1 MNLQTRQSPGM
12 YRLIILHYLIS
23 GICFVVLA
31 LLLLL
36 LSGNFPG
43 HYFAPGTLAI
53 THLAALGW
61 GTLIIF
67 GACYQLLPVLLECD
81 LYSYKLPWVI
91 FALFLPGLFCLVYSF
106 WVFDPGIHMQAGGLL
121 LSLAILVF
129 CILVFKTA
137 ASSKIVSAHKDFI
150 LTSCIWLAAT
160 AVLGTLMVFNFQYA
174 FLPKDHLHFLRL
186 HAHMGIAGWF
196 LMLIIGVSA
205 KLIPM
210 FLVSRSQPI
219 GLLSWCFY
227 LINISLLLFIADGYF
242 NGLNLKTHLMI
253 LMMFCGLAFYFV
265 YIRKCFQSRL
275 KKKLD
280 LPILKTV
287 LSIGFL
293 SLSVLLLPAIVQFAV
308 EKNAWSVKLSSLYG
322 MLIFMGWITALI
334 MGQTFKTLP
343 FIVWVKK
350 YEHLS
355 GKAKIPMPADLYH
368 EKLLK
373 LQYVAYLAFCLSFFA
388 GFLLANNMLMVI
400 GALSIVTAS
409 LAYLGNVI
417 ILITHKTKTAI

>member
-1 MNLQTRQSPGM
+1 M

-23 GICFVVLA
+23 GICFVLLA
-31 LLLLL
+31 LLLLS
-36 LSGNFPG
+36 LSGNFPR

-67 GACYQLLPVLLECD
+67 GACYQLLPVLLECN
-81 LYSYKLPWVI
+81 LYSERLPWI
-91 FALFLPGLFCLVYSF
+91 ILALFLPGLFCLVYSF
-106 WVFDPGIHMQAGGLL
+106 WVFDPGFHMQAGGLL
-121 LSLAILVF
+121 LSSSIILF
-129 CILVFKTA
+129 CVLVFKTA
-137 ASSKIVSAHKDFI
+137 GQSKIASAHKDFI
-150 LTSCIWLAAT
+150 LTSCVWLAAT
-160 AVLGTLMVFNFQYA
+160 AILGTLMVFNFQYA

-210 FLVSRSQPI
+210 FLVSRKQPA
-219 GLLSWCFY
+219 GLLSWSYY
-227 LINISLLLFIADGYF
+227 LINISLLLFMADGYI
-242 NGLNLKTHLMI
+242 NGLNLKTHLLVFIM
-253 LMMFCGLAFYFV
+253 LCGLAFYLV
-265 YIRKCFQSRL
+265 YVRECFQSRL

-280 LPILKTV
+280 IPILKTV

-293 SLSVLLLPAIVQFAV
+293 SLSILLLPAIVQFAV

-322 MLIFMGWITALI
+322 ILIFMGWITAII

-355 GKAKIPMPADLYH
+355 GKANIPMPADLYH

-373 LQYVAYLAFCLSFFA
+373 LQYVAYIAFCLSFFA
-388 GFLLANNMLMVI
+388 GFLLSDTTLMLI
-400 GALSIVTAS
+400 GALCIVIAAA
-409 LAYLGNVI
+409 AYLGNVI
-417 ILITHKTKTAI
+417 ILITHKTKTCI

>member
-1 MNLQTRQSPGM
+1 M
-12 YRLIILHYLIS
+12 YRLIVTHYLIS
-23 GICFVVLA
+23 GICFAMLA
-31 LLLLL
+31 LLLLV
-36 LSGNFPG
+36 LSGNFPS

-81 LYSYKLPWVI
+81 LYSTKLPWIVLG
-91 FALFLPGLFCLVYSF
+91 LFLPGLLCLVYSF
-106 WVFDPGIHMQAGGLL
+106 WVFDPGIHMQAAGVLL
-121 LSLAILVF
+121 TSSIILF
-129 CILVFKTA
+129 CVIVFKTA
-137 ASSKIVSAHKDFI
+137 AKSTIASAHKDFI

-160 AVLGTLMVFNFQYA
+160 AVLGTLMVFNFKYA

-210 FLVSRSQPI
+210 FLVSRSQPHK
-219 GLLSWCFY
+219 LLSWSFY
-227 LINISLLLFIADGYF
+227 LINISLLLFMIDGYIE
-242 NGLNLKTHLMI
+242 GLNLKTHLVV
-253 LMMFCGLAFYFV
+253 LMMLCGLTFYLL

-280 LPILKTV
+280 IPITKTV
-287 LSIGFL
+287 LSIVFL
-293 SLSVLLLPAIVQFAV
+293 SLSILLLPLIIQLSVQQS
-308 EKNAWSVKLSSLYG
+308 AWAVKLSSLYG

-343 FIVWVKK
+343 FIIWVKK

-355 GKAKIPMPADLYH
+355 GKARIPMPADLYH
-368 EKLLK
+368 AWLLK
-373 LQYVAYLAFCLSFFA
+373 VQYFAYISFCAFFFA
-388 GFLLANNMLMVI
+388 GFLVSNNVLIIV
-400 GALSIVTAS
+400 GAVSIVIAAFS
-409 LAYLGNVI
+409 YLGNVI
-417 ILITHKTKTAI
+417 VLLTHKTTIQL

>member
-1 MNLQTRQSPGM
+1 M

-23 GICFVVLA
+23 GICFVLLA
-31 LLLLL
+31 LLLLP
-36 LSGNFPG
+36 LSGKFPG

-67 GACYQLLPVLLECD
+67 GACYQLLPVLLECN
-81 LYSYKLPWVI
+81 LYSDRLPWVI
-91 FALFLPGLFCLVYSF
+91 LALFLPGLFCLVYSF
-106 WVFDPGIHMQAGGLL
+106 WVFDPGFHMQAGGLL
-121 LSLAILVF
+121 LSSSIILF

-137 ASSKIVSAHKDFI
+137 GQSKIASAHKDFI
-150 LTSCIWLAAT
+150 LTSCVWLAAT
-160 AVLGTLMVFNFQYA
+160 AILGTLMVFNFQYA

-210 FLVSRSQPI
+210 FLVSRRQPSR
-219 GLLSWCFY
+219 LLSWSFY
-227 LINISLLLFIADGYF
+227 LINVSLLLFMADGYI
-242 NGLNLKTHLMI
+242 NGLHLKTHLI
-253 LMMFCGLAFYFV
+253 VFMMLCGLAFYFAYV
-265 YIRKCFQSRL
+265 RECFQSRL

-280 LPILKTV
+280 IPILKTV

-293 SLSVLLLPAIVQFAV
+293 SLSILLLPAIIQFAV

-322 MLIFMGWITALI
+322 MLIFMGWITAII

-355 GKAKIPMPADLYH
+355 GKADIPMPADLYH

-373 LQYVAYLAFCLSFFA
+373 LQYVAYIAFCLSFFA
-388 GFLLANNMLMVI
+388 GFLLSNTTLMLI
-400 GALSIVTAS
+400 GALCIVIAAA
-409 LAYLGNVI
+409 AYLGNVI
-417 ILITHKTKTAI
+417 ILITHKTKTDI